1 MEAVVNSR
9 YTYWAIFK
17 KIPGGVA
24 FENFELVEPFRQGAV
39 YYFAIDPAKPSKVIK
54 RINRIR

>member
-1 MEAVVNSR
+1 MNGR

-17 KIPGGVA
+17 KLPGGIA

-39 YYFAIDPAKPSKVIK
+39 YYFGIDPEKPSKIIK
-54 RINRIR
+54 RISKIK